1 MALIL
6 ALYKLDQV
14 RTIALGFRNMSIEV
28 GLCFAGEKVFAARF
42 KLGCK
47 FKPLIFSLLQQAFTV
62 SAVSRCFLPATRLF
76 SWRLQKQGVASC
88 DALTKCFHVRFA
100 AFDGLLKRL
109 EPLLERLALFGCKL
123 SQLLL

>member
-14 RTIALGFRNMSIEV
+14 RTIALEFRNMSIEV

-62 SAVSRCFLPATRLF
+62 SAVSRCFLPATSFL
-76 SWRLQKQGVASC
+76 L
-88 DALTKCFHVRFA
+88 A
-100 AFDGLLKRL
+100 AAKAGR
-109 EPLLERLALFGCKL
+109 RKL
-123 SQLLL
+123 RCSDEVLPCSFRSV